1 MAFDGT
7 WRNEPPYSGF
17 DGDALV
23 MRTGR
28 DTDWWNNTYYG
39 FLHGNGHF
47 LGQPAEGDRTL
58 ELTFSAAYRRQYDQ
72 AGAMV
77 HVDDRTWMKC
87 GIEFTEGVMK
97 FSVVVTRDDQSDWSV
112 RPWHGDP
119 SEPVELRR
127 PARSLDEQPGPQHIG
142 EEVVVAEPSA
152 SIIER
157 NQEEVRPIEAFDH
170 RRAVGAARERVA
182 RGRGEPLEHRRVEQ
196 ELADLGPES
205 VARVAQSELHQCAP
219 IGPNSASAARWA
231 PTRWSS
237 STRGHAF
244 ARRYS

>member
-119 SEPVELRR
+119 SEPVTLRVTR
-127 PARSLDEQPGPQHIG
+127 HAEALRIDCLEDGAWHLVRLCFLPMPETVCWGPMACSPSG
-142 EEVVVAEPSA
+142 EGL
-152 SIIER
+152 
-157 NQEEVRPIEAFDH
+157 EVRFAAIALREAI
-170 RRAVGAARERVA
+170 ARETV
-182 RGRGEPLEHRRVEQ
+182 
-196 ELADLGPES
+196 
-205 VARVAQSELHQCAP
+205 
-219 IGPNSASAARWA
+219 
-231 PTRWSS
+231 
-237 STRGHAF
+237 
-244 ARRYS
+244 